1 MLCHLI
7 AVLNVIMLNVITQS
21 LVAAGTHLNRIKV
34 MKKNS
39 LKSFVIGGQYYK
51 LFTATSGVFLYD
63 FD

>member
-1 MLCHLI
+1 VSPYYYAECHH
-7 AVLNVIMLNVITQS
+7 AECYHADS
-21 LVAAGTHLNRIKV
+21 RVAAGTHLNRIKV

-39 LKSFVIGGQYYK
+39 LKSIVISGQYYK